1 MGITYDAI
9 PRQCTNRQNKTLT
22 MLTEQERIDIVRY
35 RIKCAENTLGEIEN
49 LFALK
54 YYNNAA
60 NRMYYACYYAVSALL
75 IANNIS
81 TKSHD
86 GVMQMFGLHFIRT
99 GIFPTYYGKYYS
111 QLFNERQTGD
121 YEDLFNHDEVSTAE
135 LYPKAKELVA
145 AIKVKVDQW
154 LAENAK

>member
-1 MGITYDAI
+1 
-9 PRQCTNRQNKTLT
+9 
-22 MLTEQERIDIVRY
+22 MLTDQDRIEIVRY
-35 RIKCAENTLGEIEN
+35 RIECAENTLSEIEN

-75 IANNIS
+75 IANGIT

-99 GIFPTYYGKYYS
+99 GIFPAYYGKYYS

-145 AIKVKVDQW
+145 AVKEKVDQW
-154 LAENAK
+154 LAENAE

>member
-1 MGITYDAI
+1 
-9 PRQCTNRQNKTLT
+9 
-22 MLTEQERIDIVRY
+22 MLTDEERIDIVRY
-35 RIKCAENTLGEIEN
+35 RIECAENTLSEIEN

-75 IANNIS
+75 IANGIT

-99 GIFPTYYGKYYS
+99 GIFPAYYGKYYS

-145 AIKVKVDQW
+145 AVREKVDQW
-154 LAENAK
+154 LAENAE

>member
-1 MGITYDAI
+1 
-9 PRQCTNRQNKTLT
+9 
-22 MLTEQERIDIVRY
+22 MLTDQDRIEIVRY
-35 RIKCAENTLGEIEN
+35 RIECAENTLSEIEN

-75 IANNIS
+75 IANGIT

-99 GIFPTYYGKYYS
+99 GIFPAYYGKYYS

-145 AIKVKVDQW
+145 AVKEKVNQW
-154 LAENAK
+154 LAENAE

>member
-1 MGITYDAI
+1 
-9 PRQCTNRQNKTLT
+9 
-22 MLTEQERIDIVRY
+22 MLTDQERIDIVRY
-35 RIKCAENTLGEIEN
+35 RIECAENTLGEIEN

-75 IANNIS
+75 IANGI
-81 TKSHD
+81 TAKSHD

-99 GIFPTYYGKYYS
+99 GIFPAYYGKYYS
-111 QLFNERQTGD
+111 LLFNERQTGD

-145 AIKVKVDQW
+145 AFKEKVDQW
-154 LAENAK
+154 LSENTK

>member
-1 MGITYDAI
+1 
-9 PRQCTNRQNKTLT
+9 
-22 MLTEQERIDIVRY
+22 MLTDQERIDIVCY
-35 RIKCAENTLGEIEN
+35 RIECAENTLGEIEN

-75 IANNIS
+75 IANGI
-81 TKSHD
+81 TAKSHD
-86 GVMQMFGLHFIRT
+86 GVIQMFGLHFIRT
-99 GIFPTYYGKYYS
+99 GIFPAYYGKYYS

-121 YEDLFNHDEVSTAE
+121 YEDLYNHDEVSTAE

-145 AIKVKVDQW
+145 AVKEKVDQW
-154 LAENAK
+154 LAENAIK

>member
-1 MGITYDAI
+1 
-9 PRQCTNRQNKTLT
+9 
-22 MLTEQERIDIVRY
+22 MLTDEERIDIVRY
-35 RIKCAENTLGEIEN
+35 RIECAENTLSEIEN

-75 IANNIS
+75 IANGIT

-99 GIFPTYYGKYYS
+99 GIFPAYYGKYYS

-145 AIKVKVDQW
+145 AVKEKVDQW
-154 LAENAK
+154 LAENAE